1 MDNRRQFLRKEVHLA
16 VEIVTRDH
24 IFIGSTL
31 DLSRGG
37 MAVELDGPIYDGEEI
52 QIGVLHVVDGFED
65 DTIPILGLTGTVIWG
80 RLMEPG
86 RFTAGIRL
94 DPLEESEEL
103 YLASLLG
110 GGA

>member
-16 VEIVTRDH
+16 VEIITSDNVY
-24 IFIGSTL
+24 IGSTM

-37 MAVELDGPIYDGEEI
+37 MAVEIDGPIHDGEEV

-65 DTIPILGLTGTVIWG
+65 DALPPLGLTGTVIWG

-86 RFTAGIRL
+86 VFTAGIRL
-94 DPLEESEEL
+94 DPLEESEEQ

-110 GGA
+110 RGG